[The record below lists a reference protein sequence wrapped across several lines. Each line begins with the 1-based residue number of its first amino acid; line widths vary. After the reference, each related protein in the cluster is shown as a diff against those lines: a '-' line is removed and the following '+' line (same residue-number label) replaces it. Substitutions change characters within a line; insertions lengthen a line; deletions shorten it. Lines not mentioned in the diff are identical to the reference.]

1 MAAIEVVTGR
11 VTNPGASFTA
21 LTANTGNSF
30 AIRSHTPEGT
40 AYIAEAW
47 TQNASAGSLRIR
59 SPRLHDDVVGIRH
72 IANPAAVRR
81 LWPEEARQP
90 VFPQDTLTV
99 EMTGGA
105 AEVDAAALF
114 IYYEQLG
121 GIAARLLAW
130 EEVMPRIEA
139 LHAFPVAIT
148 GPATS
153 GDWSAGN
160 ILTTT
165 VNEFKANRDYAFLG
179 YTLDAECLAVAIA
192 GTDTGNL
199 KVGGP
204 GPLFADETRAFYV
217 DQSRR
222 LGKPCIPVI
231 NAANA
236 PGTLAH
242 IARITAAGTVNVT
255 FHTALLRV

>member
-1 MAAIEVVTGR
+1 MSALEVITGR
-11 VTNPGASFTA
+11 VTNPGAAFTA

-40 AYIAEAW
+40 AYLAEAW
-47 TQNASAGSLRIR
+47 TQNASAGALRIH
-59 SPRLHDDVVGIRH
+59 SPRLHDDVVGLRT
-72 IANPAAVRR
+72 IANPANVRR
-81 LWPEEARQP
+81 LFPEEWRQL
-90 VFPQDTLTV
+90 VYPQDTLAV

-105 AEVDAAALF
+105 AEVDAAALL
-114 IYYEQLG
+114 IYYENLG
-121 GIAARLLAW
+121 GIAARLFSW
-130 EEVMPRIEA
+130 EEILPRIEA
-139 LHAFPVAIT
+139 GYTFPVAVT
-148 GPATS
+148 GPTTS

-160 ILTTT
+160 VLTTT

-179 YTLDAECLAVAIA
+179 YTLDTESLAVAVN

-199 KVGGP
+199 RCGGP
-204 GPLFADETRAFYV
+204 GPLQADETRAFWV
-217 DQSRR
+217 DESKR

-242 IARITAAGTVNVT
+242 VAKVGAGGTVNVT
-255 FHTALLRV
+255 FHTVLLRA